1 MINPEN
7 HSKVLIIVLI
17 LFFYNS
23 CNYFVE
29 ESENKV
35 DESYYEYIDKENKNK
50 SKIEDED
57 FVKNNLKAVLIG
69 KNIILLNQ
77 KNDRIEDITSLKGQ
91 IVNILELSKEI
102 RYNKSKHSCNE
113 YLWAKINVGD
123 KVGYVDATFLY
134 EINEQKYGQKLK
146 VNTNEITIIKTKP
159 IVSKN
164 NYDSILEI
172 NLDCFDYNP
181 IVIRDSASN
190 YFGTLK
196 NIASKY
202 QNKNEEYFTFYD
214 YTDNYFYNKDSLL
227 KYKFEDK
234 KWYLLIRRKKKD
246 YNLLF
251 KVAIFKTPSEEYV
264 AEIIDY
270 GKERPKKNY

>member
-1 MINPEN
+1 MRNPEN
-7 HSKVLIIVLI
+7 HTKALLIVLI

-23 CNYFVE
+23 CNDFIE
-29 ESENKV
+29 ESENEV
-35 DESYYEYIDKENKNK
+35 DESYYEYIDEENKNK
-50 SKIEDED
+50 TKIEDED
-57 FVKNNLKAVLIG
+57 FVKRNIKAVLIG

-77 KNDRIEDITSLKGQ
+77 KNERIEDISSLKGQ

-113 YLWAKINVGD
+113 YLWAKIKVGD
-123 KVGYVDATFLY
+123 NVGYVDATFLY

-146 VNTNEITIIKTKP
+146 VNTNEITIIRTTP

-164 NYDSILEI
+164 NYDSILET
-172 NLDCFDYNP
+172 NLDCSDYDP
-181 IVIRDSASN
+181 VVIRDSASN

-214 YTDNYFYNKDSLL
+214 YTDKYFYNKDSLL

-234 KWYLLIRRKKKD
+234 KWYLLIRRKKAD

-251 KVAIFKTPSEEYV
+251 KVAIFKTPSQEYV
-264 AEIIDY
+264 AEIIDF
-270 GKERPKKNY
+270 GRERPTKK